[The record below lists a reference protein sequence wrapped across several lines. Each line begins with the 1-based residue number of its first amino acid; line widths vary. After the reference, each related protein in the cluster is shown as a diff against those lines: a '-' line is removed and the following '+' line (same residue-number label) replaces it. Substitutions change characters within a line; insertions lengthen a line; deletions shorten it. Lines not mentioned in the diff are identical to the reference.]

1 MHYGAFPKA
10 PSHVFYEKKEKKKS
24 IIQATY
30 AQYLSLSSAS
40 TNPKARGVSS
50 HLQGDALYHY
60 HFPPGVCYLFLQ
72 PSSVVPIH
80 SPHLCQITALLP
92 SLQETVLL

>member
-40 TNPKARGVSS
+40 TNPKA
-50 HLQGDALYHY
+50 
-60 HFPPGVCYLFLQ
+60 
-72 PSSVVPIH
+72 
-80 SPHLCQITALLP
+80 
-92 SLQETVLL
+92 